1 MTIIF
6 NLYRNTLRNN
16 RLDGAYQNGNA
27 PPWVVAGDPVIL
39 FSDLISAPR
48 TGWSAAEP
56 NKGAAVSIWGFNFG
70 SFSAGNTYITIGD
83 VAITEIADF
92 PSYGV
97 AGVNPHL
104 QKITFFLNSS
114 VPLGDQTIT
123 VTTGGKTSIQTIPLK
138 VTANNIYFA
147 DANATAGTGTLIDP
161 WLNPLEFTSIA
172 NAGDVLYCR
181 AGTFTERISDGNSVW
196 YIRDNP
202 SLGEAPSLAGTVT
215 DPIGICAYPNE
226 LPTINAPDP
235 VNAGTFRG
243 ITCALDYYTFSGFRI
258 TSTGLGI
265 DAGYGYAF
273 ADGHRVIGCDVT
285 GCITSDSSGH
295 IVTNGS
301 NSMILGNYCHGGRS
315 ANKLDHA
322 IYPAGDASRGGCHIA
337 WNYIADNNFD
347 TGPLISIN
355 HQDDRIPAD
364 KFCKSHYVYGN
375 FLDSSAFPCSGI
387 TVYDLSYDVGDTGG
401 EPEPAYIFNNVL
413 VKCGVD
419 RTYPAMSQWGAHA
432 KWFNNTLI
440 DTIGTCFD
448 MTNARVL
455 SCEFKN
461 NILHCQTGH
470 TYEYVREIN
479 LDPTAQIDIDTNV
492 YYNST
497 GGLTDPLVADPNG
510 ITTDPVLV
518 ADLVNATITQ
528 AAWTQ
533 TGGLTVAVDADY
545 NAIDRAGVYG
555 LGAIA

>member
-1 MTIIF
+1 MAID
-6 NLYRNTLRNN
+6 LYRNANRNN
-16 RLDGAYQNGNA
+16 RLDGAYPLGDA
-27 PPWVVAGDPVIL
+27 PPWVVSGDPVIL

-48 TGWSAAEP
+48 SGWSAAEP
-56 NKGAAVSIWGFNFG
+56 TKGAAVSIWGFNFG
-70 SFSAGNTYITIGD
+70 SFSAGNTYVTIGG
-83 VAITEIADF
+83 VTITELAEF
-92 PSYGV
+92 PETWGA

-147 DANATAGTGTLIDP
+147 DANSTTGTGTLTDP
-161 WLNPLEFTSIA
+161 WLNPVNFTSSA
-172 NAGDVLYCR
+172 SAGDVLYLR
-181 AGTFTERISDGNSVW
+181 ASTFTTKIDGGNAVF
-196 YIRDNP
+196 YIRTGSPTPAND
-202 SLGEAPSLAGTVT
+202 AAHGTVT
-215 DPIGICAYPNE
+215 DPIAIVGYPNE
-226 LPTINAPDP
+226 TAIINAPD
-235 VNAGTFRG
+235 AIGGSTYRG
-243 ITCALDYYTFSGFRI
+243 ISCKNDYWTFSNLRV

-265 DAGYGYAF
+265 DAGG
-273 ADGHRVIGCDVT
+273 ADNGRGNRVIGCDVT
-285 GCITSDSSGH
+285 GVQSLDYAGH
-295 IVTNGS
+295 IITQGS
-301 NSMILGNYCHGGRS
+301 DHIVMGNYAHGGRS

-322 IYPAGDASRGGCHIA
+322 IYPAGDASDGGCHIA

-355 HQDDRIPAD
+355 HQDDRIPSN
-364 KFCKSHYVYGN
+364 KNCKSHYVYGN

-387 TVYDLSYDVGDTGG
+387 TVYDLSWDEGTDTGG
-401 EPEPAYIFNNVL
+401 EPEPTYVYNNVL

-440 DTIGTCFD
+440 DTIGACFD

-470 TYEYVREIN
+470 TYEYIREIN

-497 GGLTDPLVADPNG
+497 GGLTDPLIADPNG
-510 ITTDPVLV
+510 ITTDPLVV
-518 ADLVNATITQ
+518 ADLINATLTQ

-533 TGGLTVAVDADY
+533 TGGLTVNVDKDY